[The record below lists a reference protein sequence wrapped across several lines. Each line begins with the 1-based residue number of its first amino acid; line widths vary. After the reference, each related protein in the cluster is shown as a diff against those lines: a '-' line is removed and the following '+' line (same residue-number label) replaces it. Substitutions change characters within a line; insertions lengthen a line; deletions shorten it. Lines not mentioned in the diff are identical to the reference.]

1 MAQRYGNGD
10 REKTSI
16 ELISCGLVSG
26 LLQAGVFNPWD
37 RALYLSIKDN
47 RAFLHMDNFRNPFSG
62 VAQTIVQRA
71 LSTGLY
77 FPLEEI
83 YRNQLSKVVGVGAPS
98 TFAAGILSGIT
109 SGVIMNPIAAVK
121 YHYWGT
127 PTGKE
132 NFLSTS
138 LEMFKRGGVRV
149 FVVGT
154 GATVNRDLVFGGVY
168 ALMRHELLT
177 SAKNDEDR
185 KNNKKKTPPGF
196 LVNLISACIATVASS
211 PWNYVRNVHY
221 ATEKGQ
227 SPLPS
232 WAIVRGL
239 WDDAMRE
246 GSLFERVRFLQ
257 TRLRIGWGTVRVLLV
272 AKNGL
277 ALQNSPTSQIAHTLY

>member
-1 MAQRYGNGD
+1 
-10 REKTSI
+10 
-16 ELISCGLVSG
+16 
-26 LLQAGVFNPWD
+26 
-37 RALYLSIKDN
+37 
-47 RAFLHMDNFRNPFSG
+47 
-62 VAQTIVQRA
+62 
-71 LSTGLY
+71 
-77 FPLEEI
+77 
-83 YRNQLSKVVGVGAPS
+83 
-98 TFAAGILSGIT
+98 
-109 SGVIMNPIAAVK
+109 
-121 YHYWGT
+121 
-127 PTGKE
+127 
-132 NFLSTS
+132 
-138 LEMFKRGGVRV
+138 MFKRGGVRV

-277 ALQNSPTSQIAHTLY
+277 ALQNSQLHKLLTLSTNFSSSLSLSLSHTRNAGTRRVRHGLWRHCVRSLLLRSVFAGVKGGMVFARSVLDCSVPLM

>member
-1 MAQRYGNGD
+1 
-10 REKTSI
+10 
-16 ELISCGLVSG
+16 
-26 LLQAGVFNPWD
+26 
-37 RALYLSIKDN
+37 
-47 RAFLHMDNFRNPFSG
+47 
-62 VAQTIVQRA
+62 
-71 LSTGLY
+71 
-77 FPLEEI
+77 
-83 YRNQLSKVVGVGAPS
+83 
-98 TFAAGILSGIT
+98 
-109 SGVIMNPIAAVK
+109 
-121 YHYWGT
+121 
-127 PTGKE
+127 
-132 NFLSTS
+132 
-138 LEMFKRGGVRV
+138 MFKRGGVRV

-177 SAKNDEDR
+177 SAKNDGDR

-257 TRLRIGWGTVRVLLV
+257 TRLRIGWGTVRVLLQKMAWLFKTPNFTNCSHSLLTFLLPLSLSLSHATQARV
-272 AKNGL
+272 GCGMAFG
-277 ALQNSPTSQIAHTLY
+277 AIAYDLCSSAASSRA